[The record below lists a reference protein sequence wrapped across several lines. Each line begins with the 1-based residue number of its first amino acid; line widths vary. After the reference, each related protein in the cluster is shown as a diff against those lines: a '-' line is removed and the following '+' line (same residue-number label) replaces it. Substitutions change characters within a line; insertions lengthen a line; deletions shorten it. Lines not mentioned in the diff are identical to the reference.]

1 MPSKVLICG
10 NVKQNLVWAT
20 EDAKEILGAADA
32 EIVPFTSQSREEFL
46 NDLKGKYSDIVA
58 IYRHNDSANSIGV
71 FDPEIINALPS
82 SVKYI
87 CHNGAG
93 YDQIDLPSSTARGI
107 EVSHTPGAVDDAT
120 ATTAMFLIL
129 SSLRQYWKAETNA
142 RSGKWKQGLSPAHD
156 PEGKTIGIIGM
167 GGIGSVVGKRCLA
180 FGMKVI
186 YHNRNPISPAPD
198 FECEYVA
205 NRDELLKRSDIVSL
219 NLPLND
225 KTKGSFGKAE
235 FEKMKDGSILIN
247 TARGGVVDQ
256 EALIE
261 ALTNGKLY
269 SAGLDV
275 FPNEP
280 DIDQRLVEMNHITLL
295 PHMGTEARGTQR
307 KMECQALKNIAS
319 ALQGKGLINQVAEQK
334 QKK

>member
-1 MPSKVLICG
+1 
-10 NVKQNLVWAT
+10 
-20 EDAKEILGAADA
+20 
-32 EIVPFTSQSREEFL
+32 
-46 NDLKGKYSDIVA
+46 
-58 IYRHNDSANSIGV
+58 V

-205 NRDELLKRSDIVSL
+205 DRDELLKRSDIVSL

-235 FEKMKDGSILIN
+235 FGKMKDGSILIN

-261 ALTNGKLY
+261 ALTNGKV
-269 SAGLDV
+269 S
-275 FPNEP
+275 P
-280 DIDQRLVEMNHITLL
+280 ITLL
-295 PHMGTEARGTQR
+295 Q
-307 KMECQALKNIAS
+307 
-319 ALQGKGLINQVAEQK
+319 LISMICFLSGADE
-334 QKK
+334 

>member
-1 MPSKVLICG
+1 VEL
-10 NVKQNLVWAT
+10 T
-20 EDAKEILGAADA
+20 
-32 EIVPFTSQSREEFL
+32 
-46 NDLKGKYSDIVA
+46 NDIAPPCD
-58 IYRHNDSANSIGV
+58 RHNDSANSIGV
-71 FDPEIINALPS
+71 FNAEIINALPS

-93 YDQIDLPSSTARGI
+93 YDQIDISASSARGI
-107 EVSHTPGAVDDAT
+107 QVSHTPGAVDDAT

-129 SSLRQYWKAETNA
+129 SSLRQYYKAEVNA
-142 RSGKWKQGLSPAHD
+142 RSGQWKAGLSPAHD

-167 GGIGSVVGKRCLA
+167 GGIGSVVAQRCLA

-186 YHNRNPISPAPD
+186 YHNRKPISPTPA
-198 FECEYVA
+198 FECEYVES
-205 NRDELLKRSDIVSL
+205 RDELLRRSDLVSL
-219 NLPLND
+219 NLPLNE
-225 KTKGSFGKAE
+225 KTKESFGKAE
-235 FEKMKDGSILIN
+235 FEKMKEGSILIN

-261 ALTNGKLY
+261 ALTNGKVSAQDIIFHRTPWHVLNLRDLFQLF

-280 DIDQRLVEMNHITLL
+280 EIDERLVKMDHITLL

-307 KMECQALKNIAS
+307 KVSSFRMALVSLSVFFQAAD
-319 ALQGKGLINQVAEQK
+319 GLFAFDDVQIRWNVK
-334 QKK
+334 R